1 MAVFQEASAP
11 PGAAPAQKKSKKR
24 NAFEGLGLST
34 PTSLA
39 AIKRLGFSQPTP
51 IQRRAIPVL
60 LRGRDCIL
68 MSRTGSGKTAC
79 FLLPLLDLLGEHS
92 SVVGVRAVLIAPTR
106 ELVAQIHRVCS
117 KLLHGSSLRVCCLL
131 GGENYSKQFLALSRN
146 PDVLL
151 TTVGRGSQLIH
162 DKVLSLSAARFLVL
176 DEADRIFELGWKEQ
190 LSMLFAALPASKQVV
205 LVSATLPGDLV
216 SFARL
221 GLRDPEFV
229 RLEKE
234 CTLSDDLRMQF
245 LFVRAAQKIPTLLFL
260 LKQSIQKKEQVLV
273 FASTRHQ
280 ATFLQCFCERLAFPS
295 AVIYGAMDQT
305 ERVQTLAAFKKG
317 KISVL
322 LVTDIAARG
331 LDIPHLPSVINFD
344 FPSSAKLFVHRVGRT
359 ARAGRSGTA
368 FSLVTGDDLP
378 YAVELMSFLGG
389 RLVPPF
395 SFSSGAAD
403 TRGQDESEDVD
414 LPKPEDASMDTSSP
428 SPASGNYV
436 LAGPPALVDPFV
448 EICESLLHTD
458 DEVAAAHKT
467 ASSANAMYYKTRP
480 SASRQSVE
488 RAKDLLARCGGAM
501 VLSAFSHPCFS
512 SAAGQAEAPVLS
524 RVETGSETVETGQKT
539 ASPSANDAA
548 RMKGE
553 VLFRLQNYRPTIGER
568 GSVLSATVMRGM
580 HSKKSEM
587 LRYRNLLQE
596 LRESPL
602 ENVVTE
608 KREEEEDS
616 PPVSGYD
623 ADESD
628 REDGLQRGSLVS
640 VTSLNQAPGQD
651 SETSVREEKPQRRRT
666 QEGEAEEGAPS
677 SSLLNGHASSLGER
691 SQRASDS
698 SVLSGLLA
706 RDMTSEG
713 TPAKQRV
720 SKRRLRRT
728 AKEMGVSASSAAAK
742 AQSLSLLQEDRE
754 KRDGDRLNGGG
765 DEGETEG
772 LKRKGGFYL
781 DLQRDTCRDKTQETL
796 LRLDEAAMDL
806 IADEDDD
813 MKRQRATE
821 QQRWDPKKR
830 KYIMMKVDS
839 ATGRA
844 VKRKRGTD
852 KQEEKTSSAHRY
864 AQWCRE
870 TKRRIQRVGEEES
883 PELAA
888 APKDKRGK
896 GRGTDKNFIS
906 SSDSD
911 GDGPGPSA
919 GRFLAFTDK
928 HKGIQEALQKGV
940 KLTHKQKRIVKKLQ
954 ANVMSSG
961 PQRGGKGAAAAT
973 LPTVEQ
979 IAKKRRR
986 DQQLRLRHDKKK
998 AMEEARKGKEKWMK
1012 RQQAKAAQKGA
1023 KNRSFMIVKKSKSQ
1037 KRSRPGRR

>member
-1 MAVFQEASAP
+1 MAVFHEASAP
-11 PGAAPAQKKSKKR
+11 PGASSAPKKSKKR
-24 NAFEGLGLST
+24 NAFETLGLST

-39 AIKRLGFSQPTP
+39 AIKGLGFSQPTP
-51 IQRRAIPVL
+51 IQRRAIPL
-60 LRGRDCIL
+60 LLKGKDCIL

-117 KLLHGSSLRVCCLL
+117 KLLHSSSLRVCCLL

-216 SFARL
+216 NFARL

-234 CTLSDDLRMQF
+234 CTLSDDLHMQF
-245 LFVRAAQKIPTLLFL
+245 LFVRAAQKVPTLLFL

-322 LVTDIAARG
+322 LVTDVAARG

-395 SFSSGAAD
+395 SFSSEADD
-403 TRGQDESEDVD
+403 TRQEEAEDVD
-414 LPKPEDASMDTSSP
+414 LPKPEDASKDTVSP
-428 SPASGNYV
+428 PSSGNYV

-448 EICESLLHTD
+448 EFCESLLHTD

-488 RAKDLLARCGGAM
+488 RAKGLLARCGGAM
-501 VLSAFSHPCFS
+501 VLSAFAHPCFS
-512 SAAGQAEAPVLS
+512 SASGPSEATVLS
-524 RVETGSETVETGQKT
+524 RVERASDTGEPGPKA
-539 ASPSANDAA
+539 ASPSADDAA

-602 ENVVTE
+602 ENALTE

-628 REDGLQRGSLVS
+628 REDGLKRSGRVS

-651 SETSVREEKPQRRRT
+651 SETSIREAKPQRRRT
-666 QEGEAEEGAPS
+666 QESESEEDTQS
-677 SSLLNGHASSLGER
+677 SSLLNGQASSLGER
-691 SQRASDS
+691 SQCASAS
-698 SVLSGLLA
+698 SVLSGLLP

-713 TPAKQRV
+713 TSAKQRV

-765 DEGETEG
+765 DEGEAEG
-772 LKRKGGFYL
+772 MKRKGGFYL
-781 DLQRDTCRDKTQETL
+781 DLQRGACRDKTQETL

-806 IADEDDD
+806 IADENDD

-896 GRGTDKNFIS
+896 GRGADKNFVS

-961 PQRGGKGAAAAT
+961 PQRGGKRAAAAT